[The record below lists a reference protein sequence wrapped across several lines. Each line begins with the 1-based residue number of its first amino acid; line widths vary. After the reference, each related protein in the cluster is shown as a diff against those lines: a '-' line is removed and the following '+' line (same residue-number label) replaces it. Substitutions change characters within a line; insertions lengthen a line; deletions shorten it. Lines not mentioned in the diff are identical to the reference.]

1 MKTWKYY
8 QVQYRGS
15 VRFETLSA
23 QEAEN
28 YARAL
33 WSRDEN
39 MGLAPT
45 IDEFSRSESDR
56 S

>member
-1 MKTWKYY
+1 MRSWKYY

-15 VRFETLSA
+15 VRFETLSK

-33 WSRDEN
+33 WSRDEC
-39 MGLAPT
+39 MGTPPN
-45 IDEFSRSESDR
+45 IDEYSRSASN
-56 S
+56 